1 MLNAFF
7 IMGYL
12 FFLSYTFSILKK
24 NKDELPAGD
33 QPGISSK
40 RITLAGLLTAIAV
53 ILHGAPVFLPVV
65 GLALSPLSSVPIIIG
80 ALLFAD
86 RVLPMFLAVTALLFL
101 VNVQEA
107 IIFLLATG
115 PLGLAAALVA
125 VPAIPFWRKSL
136 VSTLLLTCGI
146 LLLIFLVGLPGLQN
160 IVSSLN
166 IAIFLA
172 IILFSFLYSSLFM
185 GIALFVQKRMSSI
198 FAEKCVDTDAD
209 VDAGVDVDES
219 RVSDTSPF

>member
-1 MLNAFF
+1 MLNTFF

-12 FFLSYTFSILKK
+12 FLLYYTFSILKK
-24 NKDELPAGD
+24 NKGELLTED
-33 QPGISSK
+33 QPGITGMDSK
-40 RITLAGLLTAIAV
+40 WITLAGLLTAIAV
-53 ILHGAPVFLPVV
+53 ILHAAPTFLPVV

-86 RVLPMFLAVTALLFL
+86 RVLPMFLAVVALLL
-101 VNVQEA
+101 LINVQEA

-115 PLGLAAALVA
+115 PLGLTVTLVT
-125 VPAIPFWRKSL
+125 VPVIPLWRKFLIPTS
-136 VSTLLLTCGI
+136 LLTCGV

-166 IAIFLA
+166 VIILLA

-185 GIALFVQKRMSSI
+185 GITLFVQKRMSSI
-198 FAEKCVDTDAD
+198 FAERRAD
-209 VDAGVDVDES
+209 VDVDEA
-219 RVSDTSPF
+219 

>member
-1 MLNAFF
+1 MKTYGGNVMLNAFF

-86 RVLPMFLAVTALLFL
+86 RVLPMFLAAKC
-101 VNVQEA
+101 EY
-107 IIFLLATG
+107 
-115 PLGLAAALVA
+115 
-125 VPAIPFWRKSL
+125 R
-136 VSTLLLTCGI
+136 
-146 LLLIFLVGLPGLQN
+146 
-160 IVSSLN
+160 
-166 IAIFLA
+166 IAW
-172 IILFSFLYSSLFM
+172 
-185 GIALFVQKRMSSI
+185 
-198 FAEKCVDTDAD
+198 
-209 VDAGVDVDES
+209 
-219 RVSDTSPF
+219 